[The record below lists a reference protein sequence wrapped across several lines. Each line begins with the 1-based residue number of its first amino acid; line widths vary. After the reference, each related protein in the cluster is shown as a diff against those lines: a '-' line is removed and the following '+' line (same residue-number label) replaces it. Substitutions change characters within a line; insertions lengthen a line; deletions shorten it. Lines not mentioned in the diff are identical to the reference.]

1 MVCYHELKDENFPTA
16 TSVASLQPKSL
27 QTSTHSARATKSTCS
42 PSFTFHTS
50 LIHWHVLMKGNAD
63 SQFKRI
69 NDTEENGDTIHDIRG
84 VEQEV

>member
-1 MVCYHELKDENFPTA
+1 
-16 TSVASLQPKSL
+16 
-27 QTSTHSARATKSTCS
+27 
-42 PSFTFHTS
+42 
-50 LIHWHVLMKGNAD
+50 MKGNAD